1 MSSEYGVKSLEE
13 MKAKQRALLQQAE
26 KAHPCVAVT
35 EPNWA
40 AMIASQKAQIETL
53 AEMQSTLLTLTTRAE
68 LTDLLNQQLTILME
82 HGRKT
87 CETMDQYREQMMAA
101 AKAQTRQMET
111 AATGMQTQAG
121 KISEQFSQ
129 QLSVVTQQQKRYTK
143 KLFWISLIPSLL
155 LLIMEWMPLIW
166 QRIFPA

>member
-1 MSSEYGVKSLEE
+1 MSSEYGAKSLEE
-13 MKAKQRALLQQAE
+13 MKAKQRSFMQQAE
-26 KAHPCVAVT
+26 KVHPCVAVT

-53 AEMQSTLLTLTTRAE
+53 VEIQSALLTLTTRAE
-68 LTDLLNQQLTILME
+68 LSNFLNQQLTILME
-82 HGRKT
+82 NGSKT
-87 CETMDQYREQMMAA
+87 CETLEQYRAQMMAA
-101 AKAQTRQMET
+101 AEEQTRQMET
-111 AATGMQTQAG
+111 TATGMQSQAG
-121 KISEQFSQ
+121 KISEQFSKR
-129 QLSVVTQQQKRYTK
+129 LSEVTQQQKRYTK